1 MTSKRTLKRYARA
14 ALFLALTWSF
24 SANAWDA
31 LPAYNQNTLA
41 RSFALPVIGQ
51 SSVLGAS
58 QSTFAADYD
67 LTTEYYND
75 LKGNEAIIVDGETS
89 GFALSWR
96 QGIGHDVELIARL
109 PVLVVG
115 GGFMDH
121 FIKEWHKTFGLPNGN
136 REKAQDNQRQITYTV
151 NGNPVLDERRSGTT
165 LGDIQLGAGL
175 KLGDNTALRGMVKL
189 PNGSDSKL
197 TGGNWGGAVWG
208 DFGFPFAKGSSWD
221 GFASLGATLAQ
232 KADALQDQQRSVAAF
247 GGVGLGYFLTQNF
260 EVRSQ
265 LYGHSALY
273 KNTELPGLK
282 KPGLQLT
289 LGGSYRWSPKVN
301 MDVFFQEDPV
311 TYSSPDFSLHLGLT
325 IR

>member
-1 MTSKRTLKRYARA
+1 MTSKRTWKLCARV
-14 ALFLALTWSF
+14 ALLSALSWSA
-24 SANAWDA
+24 SAFAWDA

-41 RSFALPVIGQ
+41 RGFALPVIGQ

-58 QSTFAADYD
+58 QSMFAADYD

-75 LKGNEAIIVDGETS
+75 SKGAETIIVDGETS

-96 QGIGHDVELIARL
+96 QGIGHGVELTARL
-109 PVLVVG
+109 PVLIVG

-121 FIKEWHKTFGLPNGN
+121 FVEEWHKTFGLPNGN
-136 REKAQDNQRQITYTV
+136 RELAQNNQRQITYTN
-151 NGNPVLDERRSGTT
+151 NGNLVLDERKSGTT

-175 KLGDNTALRGMVKL
+175 KLCEGAALRAMVKL
-189 PNGSDSKL
+189 PTGSDSKL

-208 DFGFPFAKGSSWD
+208 DFAFPFNKGSSWD
-221 GFASLGATLAQ
+221 GFTSIGATLAQ
-232 KADALQDQQRSVAAF
+232 KADALHDQQRTAAVF
-247 GGVGLGYFLTQNF
+247 GGVGLGYFVTKNF
-260 EVRSQ
+260 ELRSQ
-265 LYGHSALY
+265 LYAHSPLF

-289 LGGSYRWSPKVN
+289 LGGSYRWSPKVS

-311 TYSSPDFSLHLGLT
+311 TYSSPDFSFHVGLT
-325 IR
+325 VR